1 MELGDPS
8 GSSGEFKTPAFE
20 FHDDGMGLDVSWPI
34 AGRRGAQG
42 AGATYTMR
50 LTLPCRP
57 VGELT
62 FSNDE
67 LDTEVWLC
75 ATRDGRMAA
84 RMRPYS
90 AHPELEIVPGSGTLE
105 FERSP
110 DWRLGLEVMDP
121 DGTVRV
127 EDRFSPG
134 TFVLRIPE
142 GENRV
147 QLSIR
152 IVAPNA
158 AERGRRGGALGA
170 LLGHV
175 GSPAGQPVGAPKS
188 GQAAKLTPDELRLT
202 AMSLP
207 GDLMRRGVRSFDAES
222 ELRDLLLEAAPH
234 VNGPRFDVA
243 LWAARAAFLI
253 HPGATRDVTSVT
265 LPFLRGV
272 VGRIERD
279 LVSTGCPGAAA
290 AGLPRWCHLPSILG
304 GAELGGGSEL
314 GGGAEL
320 GGGSGPGTAPEMDTE
335 INAGTSGEIAVE
347 HAALLHQCCQHAAD
361 LAIAS
366 GDARFARR
374 ARRLARSLRRW
385 FQDEYWLSRPER
397 AADLAFVDAAAAP
410 MGSPPR
416 SAKARW
422 DRVRALCLR
431 PHMILA
437 ASFEGAPL
445 STAQRRLI
453 VRVTEARLLVPGLGI
468 ATLDCDDIEF
478 DGHSGENG
486 AIWPFLIG
494 PFIEASLRAF
504 GPDRGRHRM
513 LSGLLN
519 SQVLKTEPMAWAHSA
534 GATTSPEPYRSLE
547 PVHSG
552 RHPMPLG
559 PLTLTLNAAE
569 EVRAKRLLTEGLPS
583 PSAIAPR
590 MGPSL

>member
-1 MELGDPS
+1 MILSLLERLEQEGGGSGWRPGGLAADLQSGRRLSGARSLLPSRWFASVESLGNSEGATTSGRLTSASTLVSERTDDGVLVAAPVAGSSERIVWVGDLELGDPS

-335 INAGTSGEIAVE
+335 ISAGTSGEIAVE
-347 HAALLHQCCQHAAD
+347 HAALL
-361 LAIAS
+361 
-366 GDARFARR
+366 
-374 ARRLARSLRRW
+374 
-385 FQDEYWLSRPER
+385 
-397 AADLAFVDAAAAP
+397 
-410 MGSPPR
+410 
-416 SAKARW
+416 
-422 DRVRALCLR
+422 
-431 PHMILA
+431 
-437 ASFEGAPL
+437 
-445 STAQRRLI
+445 
-453 VRVTEARLLVPGLGI
+453 
-468 ATLDCDDIEF
+468 
-478 DGHSGENG
+478 
-486 AIWPFLIG
+486 
-494 PFIEASLRAF
+494 
-504 GPDRGRHRM
+504 
-513 LSGLLN
+513 
-519 SQVLKTEPMAWAHSA
+519 
-534 GATTSPEPYRSLE
+534 
-547 PVHSG
+547 
-552 RHPMPLG
+552 
-559 PLTLTLNAAE
+559 
-569 EVRAKRLLTEGLPS
+569 
-583 PSAIAPR
+583 
-590 MGPSL
+590 